1 MYEVSFGANAG
12 GRYIT
17 TVSMV
22 SLKPLAAYGRPTS
35 LEGLASAPN
44 NVFFFGPNL
53 RFPAACGECIFRS
66 WTCVSVLRVEGLS
79 NELTACACQT
89 FFVLCLVCSILT
101 VVPVTY
107 FRNTQCLPERRNS
120 MRHHVC
126 IDATLLE
133 LNQIIDGPAV
143 S

>member
-22 SLKPLAAYGRPTS
+22 SLKPLAAYGRPTA

-107 FRNTQCLPERRNS
+107 FLLPKHTVPTGAKEL
-120 MRHHVC
+120 
-126 IDATLLE
+126 DASSCMNDSLMGE
-133 LNQIIDGPAV
+133 